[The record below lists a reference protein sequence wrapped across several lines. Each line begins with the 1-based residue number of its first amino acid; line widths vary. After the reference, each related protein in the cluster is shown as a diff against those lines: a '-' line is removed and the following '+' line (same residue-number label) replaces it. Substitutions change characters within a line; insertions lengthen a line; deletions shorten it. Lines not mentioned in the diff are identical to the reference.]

1 MFGELTGTL
10 SQSLNIDHMGK
21 ETKDDPSKETKD
33 DPSKETK
40 DDPSKETKDDPSKE
54 MSTVNGTRT
63 GGLNRT
69 SYVITV

>member
-33 DPSKETK
+33 DPSKE
-40 DDPSKETKDDPSKE
+40 

-63 GGLNRT
+63 GQEA
-69 SYVITV
+69 